1 MVQLPDDQPEPP
13 AEKLGDF
20 SELDRYVEQ
29 WHQGTQPSRDELL
42 ARHPEWASAL
52 DCLDALAKLAPVD
65 EEKVAATPAAIDLE
79 PTTPLPN
86 QAPAVS
92 DTSVGLSLPC
102 EFGDYEL
109 LEIVGRGGMGIVFKA
124 RQRSLDRDV
133 AIKMIL
139 ASHLAGS
146 DQLRRF
152 QTEARAA
159 AALRHANIIDIY
171 EAGLHAGQH
180 YFAMRYVSGPSLA
193 SVARERSLS
202 IEEAVH
208 LVIKIAR
215 AVEHLH
221 HHGIVHRDLKPAN
234 ILIDADGE
242 PLVGDFGLVKM
253 FRADEQITQTGVIA
267 GTPSYMS
274 PEQAAGRP
282 GDTEARSDIYSLGVI
297 LYELL
302 CGRPPFRE
310 QTPLDTLVQV
320 IEREPPTPRSWNRAV
335 PPTLE
340 SIVLKCL
347 EKAPAARYPTAEAL
361 ATDLECWLKGDVV
374 SARPP
379 GVVSRVWRWAQ
390 RSPALASRVG
400 VLAVFGLV
408 EILNYY
414 VFATVPADFHYRVS
428 VMMVVWVV
436 ASVVLNR
443 LMRIE
448 AWSTIVKFTWGA
460 VDILLLS
467 LVLQVADGYASP
479 LVVGYPLIIVGAG
492 LWFHVG
498 LVWFMTWMSLVS
510 YSVLVANFYLVQ
522 VDLQQRF
529 DRAYD
534 RPVFFAVM
542 LFVLGAV
549 VAYQIKRVRALS
561 RYYETRRLP

>member
-1 MVQLPDDQPEPP
+1 MVQLPDDQPEIP
-13 AEKLGDF
+13 ADELSDF

-29 WHQGTQPSRDELL
+29 WHGGVRPARDELL

-52 DCLDALAKLAPVD
+52 ECLDALAKFSRVD
-65 EEKVAATPAAIDLE
+65 DECALVSRDAIGLE
-79 PTTPLPN
+79 PTTPLPHR
-86 QAPAVS
+86 ASTDS

-109 LEIVGRGGMGIVFKA
+109 LEVVGRGGMGVVFKA
-124 RQRSLDRDV
+124 RQRSLDRVV

-180 YFAMRYVSGPSLA
+180 YFAMRYVAGPSLA
-193 SVARERSLS
+193 SVAKAHSLS

-221 HHGIVHRDLKPAN
+221 QHGIVHRDLKPAN

-282 GDTEARSDIYSLGVI
+282 AATDARSDIYSLGVI

-310 QTPLDTLVQV
+310 QMPLDTLVQV
-320 IEREPPTPRSWNRAV
+320 IEREPPTPRSWNQAIPR
-335 PPTLE
+335 TLE

-347 EKAPAARYPTAEAL
+347 EKSPALRYPTAEAL
-361 ATDLECWLKGDVV
+361 ATDLEGWLKGDVV

-379 GVVSRVWRWAQ
+379 GVLSRVWRWGQ
-390 RSPALASRVG
+390 RSPALASRLG
-400 VLAVFGLV
+400 VLVVFGLV
-408 EILNYY
+408 EMLNYY
-414 VFATVPADFHYRVS
+414 AFATVPADFHYRVS
-428 VMMVVWVV
+428 AMMVVWVV
-436 ASVVLNR
+436 ASAALNR

-448 AWSTIVKFTWGA
+448 SWATVVKFTWGA

-510 YSVLVANFYLVQ
+510 YAVLVMNFYLVQ